1 MREGMDHQMRR
12 RRSLPDRDHP
22 GAAGTHADLQI
33 RHEEQKGSYAVHGG
47 RSQEDCKA
55 PPGRNDQSKGRA
67 VMDIREKT
75 VLIIKKGG
83 EYLVGTILC
92 STDLRW
98 SLSPWDAWAT
108 RTRENAEAVAEK
120 VDGTVMLF
128 NPIVGQIREAKF
140 L

>member
-1 MREGMDHQMRR
+1 
-12 RRSLPDRDHP
+12 
-22 GAAGTHADLQI
+22 
-33 RHEEQKGSYAVHGG
+33 
-47 RSQEDCKA
+47 
-55 PPGRNDQSKGRA
+55 
-67 VMDIREKT
+67 MDIREKT

-83 EYLVGTILC
+83 KYLVGTILY

-140 L
+140 LGMKTDASVAEHPFQKAGWSARHVKRKRKGDTSRRAEAGSRMTRSWKSSCS